1 MRYQVLV
8 VEDEAD
14 TLHLLQVKLKKE
26 GYSVTTARNG
36 AEATAAAEAGSP
48 DIAIL
53 DILLP
58 DVNGL
63 DLLADLKR
71 QASSPIVLVLSGRSD
86 PATIRAAF
94 DGGADDFIPKPFSPG
109 TLAQRIQI
117 ALIRAGK
124 QPQAA
129 EGS

>member
-1 MRYQVLV
+1 MGYQVLV

-14 TLHLLQVKLKKE
+14 TLHLLEVKLKKE
-26 GYSVTTARNG
+26 GYAVITARNG
-36 AEATAAAEAGSP
+36 AEATAVTETSSP
-48 DIAIL
+48 DIAIV

-58 DVNGL
+58 DTNGL
-63 DLLADLKR
+63 DLLAGLKDHP
-71 QASSPIVLVLSGRSD
+71 SSPVVLVLSGRSD
-86 PATIRAAF
+86 AATIRAAF